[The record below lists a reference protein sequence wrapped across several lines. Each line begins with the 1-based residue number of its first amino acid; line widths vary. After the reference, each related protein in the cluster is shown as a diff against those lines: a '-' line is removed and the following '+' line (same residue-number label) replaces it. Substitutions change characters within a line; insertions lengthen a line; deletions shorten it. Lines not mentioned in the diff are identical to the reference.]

1 MKFPL
6 KTKALVCGAS
16 QGIGEA
22 VALKLAEN
30 GVTVTLVSRTESKL
44 KAVKEKLEG
53 EDHNFFTADFTK
65 AEDVKKLTDFL
76 KENGPYQ
83 ILINNSGGP
92 AAGALINAE
101 DEGFKEA
108 FQAHILS
115 SQMLI
120 KEMTPMMENS
130 GWGRIVNIIS
140 TSVRIPIP
148 NLGVSNTIRGAV
160 ASWSKTLSLELGSKN
175 ITVNNVLPGYTK
187 TPRLE
192 KLISSAGDRL
202 SKSRED
208 IENLWKAKVPMARF
222 GEASEVANAVCFLAS
237 EEASYINGVNLQVDG
252 GRTGSI

>member
-1 MKFPL
+1 MKFPQ
-6 KTKALVCGAS
+6 KSKALVCGAS

-22 VALKLAEN
+22 VAHQLAES
-30 GVTVTLVSRTESKL
+30 GVSVTLVSRTESKL
-44 KAVKEKLEG
+44 ETVRKGLKGDGHQIFA
-53 EDHNFFTADFTK
+53 ADFTK
-65 AEDVKKLTDFL
+65 PDEVESLVGFL
-76 KENGPYQ
+76 QENGPYQ
-83 ILINNSGGP
+83 ILVNNSGGP
-92 AAGALINAE
+92 AAGALTSAE
-101 DEGFKEA
+101 DGSFTDA

-115 SQMLI
+115 SQMLV
-120 KEMTPMMENS
+120 KVMTPMMEES

-160 ASWSKTLSLELGSKN
+160 ASWSKTLSMELGSKN

-192 KLISSAGDRL
+192 KLIKSAGDRL
-202 SKSRED
+202 SKSTDDVET
-208 IENLWKAKVPMARF
+208 LWKAKVPMARF

-237 EEASYINGVNLQVDG
+237 EQASYINGVNLQVDG